1 MRIFSIQATN
11 SKSDIQ
17 LKILQMNLQFAN
29 IISQDPMSAPYLTET
44 ILRDMVGIPLL
55 LCDGKCSISVTH
67 SAIASA
73 NQIIGLIMNG
83 VCEVLSFHSNSPRRG
98 TFDLMSEQ
106 ASASVVVS
114 AQLLVRDLAFVSTG
128 AYPYS
133 KNYFKQSDLKNR

>member
-1 MRIFSIQATN
+1 MRIFFIQATN

-29 IISQDPMSAPYLTET
+29 QISQDPMSAQYLTES
-44 ILRDMVGIPLL
+44 ILRDMIGIPLL

-73 NQIIGLIMNG
+73 NQIIGLIMSG
-83 VCEVLSFHSNSPRRG
+83 VCEALTFHPNSSRRG
-98 TFDLMSEQ
+98 PFDLISEQ

-114 AQLLVRDLAFVSTG
+114 AQLLVRDLALVCTG
-128 AYPYS
+128 RMLEFAVL
-133 KNYFKQSDLKNR
+133 LK